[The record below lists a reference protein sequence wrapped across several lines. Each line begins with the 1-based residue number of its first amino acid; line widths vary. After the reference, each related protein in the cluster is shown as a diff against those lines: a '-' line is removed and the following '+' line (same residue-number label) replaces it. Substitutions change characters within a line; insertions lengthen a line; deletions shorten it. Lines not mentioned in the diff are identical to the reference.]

1 LQNKAPSSGPK
12 ATSGRKWQSKRGST
26 AASKPYRSCIANKEQ
41 GRFMKVFE
49 AVRCIAGCIGMGLLG
64 NAFAQKEATEYPS
77 RPIRLIVPFSPGGVG
92 DTLLRPIAMKLTE
105 RWKQQ
110 IVFDHR
116 PGANTIIGTELG
128 AKANPDGY
136 TLLFVSATSMSI
148 NPHVYERLPYN
159 ATRDFA
165 VVAPITAY
173 SYVVAAHPSLAAN
186 TPAELIALAKAKPG
200 ALSFASTGNGSSGH
214 LAGAMFELLAGVK
227 LLHVPFKGSAPA
239 TLELLAGR
247 VLLNFTGMAL
257 VSPQMKNGK
266 LKVIGVCSEK
276 RLAAWPDIPAFGEA
290 GLKGYEGGTWFG
302 IVVPA
307 GTPRAIVDKLNGA
320 ITAAV
325 LAPDVKER
333 QMSLGLDV
341 YTDSPQGFEK
351 FIQSDR
357 ARIGAVVKAFNI
369 RVD

>member
-1 LQNKAPSSGPK
+1 
-12 ATSGRKWQSKRGST
+12 
-26 AASKPYRSCIANKEQ
+26 
-41 GRFMKVFE
+41 MKLAK
-49 AVRCIAGCIGMGLLG
+49 AVRWIAGGIGVGLMSC
-64 NAFAQKEATEYPS
+64 AAAQMEAPDYPT

-92 DTLLRPIAMKLTE
+92 DTLLRPIAVKLTE
-105 RWKQQ
+105 RFKQQ

-116 PGANTIIGTELG
+116 PGANTIIGTELA

-136 TLLFVSATSMSI
+136 TMLFVSATSMSI
-148 NPHVYERLPYN
+148 NPHVYQRLPYD
-159 ATRDFA
+159 AARDFA
-165 VVAPITAY
+165 PVAPITAY
-173 SYVVAAHPSLAAN
+173 SYVAAAHPSLAAN
-186 TPAELIALAKAKPG
+186 TPAELIALAKSKPG
-200 ALSFASTGNGSSGH
+200 TLSFASTGNGSSGH
-214 LAGAMFELLAGVK
+214 LAAAMFELLAGVK

-257 VSPQMKNGK
+257 VSPQIKSGK

-276 RLAAWPDIPAFGEA
+276 RLALWPDIPAFGEV

-307 GTPRAIVDKLNGA
+307 ATPRAIVDKLNAA

-333 QMSLGLDV
+333 QTSLGLEV
-341 YTDSPQGFEK
+341 YADAPQGFVK
-351 FIQSDR
+351 FIEADR

>member
-1 LQNKAPSSGPK
+1 MKAARFVAG
-12 ATSGRKWQSKRGST
+12 AVV
-26 AASKPYRSCIANKEQ
+26 AAMVSA
-41 GRFMKVFE
+41 
-49 AVRCIAGCIGMGLLG
+49 AH
-64 NAFAQKEATEYPS
+64 AQKEATDYPS

-92 DTLLRPIAMKLTE
+92 DTLLRPIAVKLTE

-136 TLLFVSATSMSI
+136 TLLFASAGSMSI
-148 NPHVYERLPYN
+148 NPHVYGRLPYD
-159 ATRDFA
+159 AARDF
-165 VVAPITAY
+165 VPVAPITAY

-186 TPAELIALAKAKPG
+186 APAELIALARSKPG
-200 ALSFASTGNGSSGH
+200 TLAFASTGNGSAGH

-227 LLHVPFKGSAPA
+227 LLHVAFKGSAPA

-257 VSPQMKNGK
+257 VAPQMKNGK

-276 RLAAWPDIPAFGEA
+276 RLAMFPDIPAFGEV

-302 IVVPA
+302 IVAPA
-307 GTPRAIVDKLNGA
+307 ATPAPVVAALNAAIS
-320 ITAAV
+320 AAV

-333 QMSLGLDV
+333 QTSLGLDV
-341 YTDSPQGFEK
+341 YTDTPRGFDK
-351 FIQSDR
+351 FIQTER

>member
-1 LQNKAPSSGPK
+1 MVS
-12 ATSGRKWQSKRGST
+12 
-26 AASKPYRSCIANKEQ
+26 AAH
-41 GRFMKVFE
+41 
-49 AVRCIAGCIGMGLLG
+49 
-64 NAFAQKEATEYPS
+64 AQKEATDYPS

-92 DTLLRPIAMKLTE
+92 DTLLRPIAVKLTE

-136 TLLFVSATSMSI
+136 TLLFASAGSMSI
-148 NPHVYERLPYN
+148 NPHVYGRLPYD
-159 ATRDFA
+159 AARDF
-165 VVAPITAY
+165 VPVAPITAY

-186 TPAELIALAKAKPG
+186 APAELIALARSKPG
-200 ALSFASTGNGSSGH
+200 TLAFASTGNGSAGH

-227 LLHVPFKGSAPA
+227 LLHVAFKGSAPA

-257 VSPQMKNGK
+257 VAPQMKNGK

-276 RLAAWPDIPAFGEA
+276 RLAMFPDIPAFGEV

-302 IVVPA
+302 IVAPA
-307 GTPRAIVDKLNGA
+307 ATPAPVVAALNAAIS
-320 ITAAV
+320 AAV

-333 QMSLGLDV
+333 QTSLGLDV
-341 YTDSPQGFEK
+341 YTDTPRGFDK
-351 FIQSDR
+351 FIQTER